1 MLCARRAGYTSAQ
14 FFTEDEVTV
23 RLTKEEA
30 EFFGNY
36 KKLPPNIRESVN
48 NIVNSIVTGAKQ

>member
-1 MLCARRAGYTSAQ
+1 
-14 FFTEDEVTV
+14 VTV
-23 RLTKEEA
+23 RLTKDEA